1 VLRAIK
7 AGHISAQR
15 DSNGQWA
22 IDPAKFHRVFPPL
35 PSGATAENG
44 AVLISATTDALVAE
58 LRALMTD
65 LRQARDHWRAAF
77 ENAQRLLPVPTPA
90 IAHPEC

>member
-1 VLRAIK
+1 
-7 AGHISAQR
+7 
-15 DSNGQWA
+15 
-22 IDPAKFHRVFPPL
+22 
-35 PSGATAENG
+35 
-44 AVLISATTDALVAE
+44 VLISATTDALVAE